1 MLTARQ
7 RLLRALYPIY
17 LWMMRLTGRHRT
29 VLRNPG
35 ATPQHSLYDLE
46 VPLATGGTLPL
57 AQLRGRKLLL
67 VNTASDCIYT
77 DQYKELQ
84 QLMAH
89 YGDGLQVIAF
99 PSNDFKDQE
108 KGSDADIAGFC
119 STNYGVTFPVA
130 HKATVACIDG
140 QQPVFRW
147 LTDKKLNGWNSKS
160 PSWNFSKYLVNEEG
174 VLTHYFDPAISPSN
188 HELIKA
194 IHHGK

>member
-7 RLLRALYPIY
+7 RL
-17 LWMMRLTGRHRT
+17 MRLLHPVYLLLNRLLGRHRT

-35 ATPQHSLYDLE
+35 ARPLRSLYELE
-46 VPLATGGTLPL
+46 VLLGNGGILPL
-57 AQLRGRKLLL
+57 SEFRGRKLLL

-84 QLMAH
+84 QLMAQ
-89 YGDGLQVIAF
+89 YGDGLVVIAF
-99 PSNDFKDQE
+99 PSNDFKEQE

-119 STNYGVTFPVA
+119 QVNYGVTFPVA
-130 HKATVACIDG
+130 HKAPVTRIEG

-147 LTDKKLNGWNSKS
+147 LTDKTLNGWNTTQ

-174 VLTHYFDPAISPSN
+174 VLTHYFDPAISPAN
-188 HELIKA
+188 HELIQA
-194 IHHGK
+194 IHHG